1 MTRKVVLPII
11 ILVCALTTQAQGQ
24 STGQI
29 GLVFKAQFIP
39 QFGLLWHPVGDFGI
53 RVTAYAEGN
62 NSEVIDLDGAT
73 RISTSLLY
81 RFPLDE
87 EVSPYVGIDLTF
99 SNFEDE
105 NYLGGLFGVQYQ
117 AHSRLGIFGEFG
129 ISVDVDDNID
139 IVTMFN
145 TGAGVV
151 FYLNRN

>member
-1 MTRKVVLPII
+1 MRKVVLPLT
-11 ILVCALTTQAQGQ
+11 LVCCIFSTQAQGQ
-24 STGQI
+24 STGQV

-39 QFGLLWHPVGDFGI
+39 QFGLLWHPVGGLGI

-62 NSEVIDLDGAT
+62 NSEIIDLDGAT

-81 RFPLDE
+81 RFPIDE
-87 EVSPYVGIDLTF
+87 EVAPYFGADLTF
-99 SNFEDE
+99 SNFEGE
-105 NYLGGLFGVQYQ
+105 KYLGGLFGVQYQ
-117 AHSRLGIFGEFG
+117 ANKRFGIFGEVG

-151 FYLNRN
+151 FYMNRR